1 MIKFT
6 TTNDGRTDSMIQRN
20 LDDAT
25 LWMPSIKDFAT
36 IDEALAGVKSM
47 ERSREQSI
55 VITYLEEAK
64 LLLGEKLEGD
74 VVPPRIQAIINT
86 YRQKADMWEAL
97 IK

>member
-6 TTNDGRTDSMIQRN
+6 QHEDARRNAMVQREIDN
-20 LDDAT
+20 AA
-25 LWMPSIKDFAT
+25 LWMPSIQEYET
-36 IDEALAGVKSM
+36 IDSALEAVRSM

-74 VVPPRIQAIINT
+74 VIAPRIQAIVNT
-86 YRQKADMWEAL
+86 YRQKADMWESL